1 MNSWAR
7 ALEAIRYWSLPS
19 VLLLAWIAAATY
31 TLVVLSGATSAT
43 AGRTSL
49 APAPP
54 VVAAVHAPGPQP
66 RSSGG

>member
-1 MNSWAR
+1 MNGWAR
-7 ALEAIRYWSLPS
+7 VIDAIRYWSLPL
-19 VLLLAWIAAATY
+19 VLVLAWIAAATY
-31 TLVVLSGATSAT
+31 TLVILSAATPAA

-49 APAPP
+49 APAPA